1 MFDKLNKAGK
11 PKTSLAKYSVEFN
24 DFAEPQRLHRR
35 PYLRLLGRPYK
46 LLACEKVC
54 GQKNFELLYSSSN

>member
-1 MFDKLNKAGK
+1 MFGDFNKIGK
-11 PKTSLAKYSVEFN
+11 PKASLTIYSIEFD
-24 DFAEPQRLHRR
+24 DFAEQQRLHRR
-35 PYLRLLGRPYK
+35 LYLRLLGRAYK